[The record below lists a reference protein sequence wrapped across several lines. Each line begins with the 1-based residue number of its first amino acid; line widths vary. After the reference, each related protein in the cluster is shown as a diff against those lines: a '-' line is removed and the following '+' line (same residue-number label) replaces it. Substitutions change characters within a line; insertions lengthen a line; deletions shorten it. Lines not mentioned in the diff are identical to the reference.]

1 MDYRFFI
8 DKMPPKNLSYSKLAN
23 QMGLSKQAIFY
34 KLKCKQPLRI
44 DEFIL
49 LCKIFN
55 VRPDEALKHINK

>member
-1 MDYRFFI
+1 
-8 DKMPPKNLSYSKLAN
+8 MPPKNLSYSKLAN